1 MPSKDIS
8 YQVALKL
15 SFCSAATLSEVLG
28 MWPRPFRKLLGRE
41 HLSPG
46 ITTFP
51 QKAGSH
57 FAHQKMQGFDRRK
70 YHGWWVKHFLVGVQC
85 DYGNGNLY
93 SAFYWMLKPLSKSSY
108 SLLLEHVSAQ
118 RSWDLTEALSL
129 SLCKSLSFGETV
141 EVAPAGN
148 IFFETLASYTWL
160 HWNSCRDP
168 IQNGFW
174 KHLWWNLTTANS
186 YSPSDIQY
194 TLHGPSQPYT
204 KVWVATLVLVLFA
217 ISIITETCKFVQR
230 ICALE
235 WTSELDTPQV
245 PLDDSRRLTFRGLG
259 FGSIWPDAGKK
270 GWWDSQ
276 VETPKR
282 YNEKEPFGSHG
293 SCPCISRKMLRL
305 LRKATYNCCTSLGGM
320 SAYFHNCKMQ
330 VTRVKFAWNKS
341 LTANFCAT
349 KNGSWSNCQGWDALV
364 GSPFDLGVQPHAAR
378 HY

>member
-57 FAHQKMQGFDRRK
+57 FAHHKMQGFDRRK

-141 EVAPAGN
+141 
-148 IFFETLASYTWL
+148 
-160 HWNSCRDP
+160 
-168 IQNGFW
+168 
-174 KHLWWNLTTANS
+174 
-186 YSPSDIQY
+186 
-194 TLHGPSQPYT
+194 
-204 KVWVATLVLVLFA
+204 
-217 ISIITETCKFVQR
+217 
-230 ICALE
+230 
-235 WTSELDTPQV
+235 
-245 PLDDSRRLTFRGLG
+245 
-259 FGSIWPDAGKK
+259 K
-270 GWWDSQ
+270 GWRRRGWS
-276 VETPKR
+276 
-282 YNEKEPFGSHG
+282 SA
-293 SCPCISRKMLRL
+293 SRKYASRSL
-305 LRKATYNCCTSLGGM
+305 LNIGILYLAALKLLQRSNPKGCGSTFDGIWQRPIPTRHQIYNIH
-320 SAYFHNCKMQ
+320 F
-330 VTRVKFAWNKS
+330 RVHVS
-341 LTANFCAT
+341 LTPRF
-349 KNGSWSNCQGWDALV
+349 G
-364 GSPFDLGVQPHAAR
+364 
-378 HY
+378 

>member
-57 FAHQKMQGFDRRK
+57 FAHQKMQGLDRRK

-141 EVAPAGN
+141 EGWRRRGWSSASRKYGSRSFLKHWHPILGC
-148 IFFETLASYTWL
+148 IETLAEIQSKMVAEAPLMESDNGQFLLAIRYTIYTSWSMSALHQGLGSYTRL
-160 HWNSCRDP
+160 GPVRHFHHHW
-168 IQNGFW
+168 
-174 KHLWWNLTTANS
+174 
-186 YSPSDIQY
+186 
-194 TLHGPSQPYT
+194 
-204 KVWVATLVLVLFA
+204 
-217 ISIITETCKFVQR
+217 
-230 ICALE
+230 
-235 WTSELDTPQV
+235 
-245 PLDDSRRLTFRGLG
+245 
-259 FGSIWPDAGKK
+259 
-270 GWWDSQ
+270 
-276 VETPKR
+276 
-282 YNEKEPFGSHG
+282 
-293 SCPCISRKMLRL
+293 
-305 LRKATYNCCTSLGGM
+305 
-320 SAYFHNCKMQ
+320 
-330 VTRVKFAWNKS
+330 
-341 LTANFCAT
+341 
-349 KNGSWSNCQGWDALV
+349 
-364 GSPFDLGVQPHAAR
+364 DL
-378 HY
+378 